1 MHGSQWTYASA
12 AELAQALGAS
22 KVSAVELARDAIERI
37 ESADAA
43 LNGICVKTYESA
55 LAQAADADARLARG
69 ERSPL
74 LGVPMTIKESF
85 NLTGAPTTWGF
96 PEAREYRPTEDA
108 LIVSRVKAAGA
119 VVLGK
124 TNVPVGLG
132 DWQSYNAI
140 YGVTNNP
147 HDPQRTPGG
156 SSGGSAAALAAGFG
170 PLSLGSDIGGSL
182 RVPAH
187 FCGIFAHKPT
197 LNLVPG
203 RGQTPPFLP
212 ALPYLDDLAVV
223 GPMAR
228 AADDLLALL
237 EAIAGPDELVDGVG
251 YRLALPPPRA
261 MKLAEARVLVL
272 ARHPLGPTDQSVA
285 AAIEALAAGL
295 EKAGASVSRASPLLP
310 DLDAAT
316 RLYMRMVA
324 AISGAFMPQ
333 EAFLRIAAFAHVLD
347 PADSSLAA
355 ERLRGAT
362 RSFRGWIADAARR
375 GGVRASWR
383 AFYREFDA
391 LICPISPTAAFPHDH
406 EPDHERR
413 RLIVNGAEQ
422 PYVDLLLLWPGVATL
437 PGLPATTV
445 PVGRTPEGL
454 PIGVQI
460 VGPWLEDRTTLEL
473 ARLIEQEFGGFI
485 PPPAFAGTGGE
496 A

>member
-1 MHGSQWTYASA
+1 
-12 AELAQALGAS
+12 
-22 KVSAVELARDAIERI
+22 
-37 ESADAA
+37 
-43 LNGICVKTYESA
+43 
-55 LAQAADADARLARG
+55 
-69 ERSPL
+69 
-74 LGVPMTIKESF
+74 
-85 NLTGAPTTWGF
+85 
-96 PEAREYRPTEDA
+96 
-108 LIVSRVKAAGA
+108 
-119 VVLGK
+119 
-124 TNVPVGLG
+124 
-132 DWQSYNAI
+132 
-140 YGVTNNP
+140 
-147 HDPQRTPGG
+147 
-156 SSGGSAAALAAGFG
+156 
-170 PLSLGSDIGGSL
+170 
-182 RVPAH
+182 
-187 FCGIFAHKPT
+187 
-197 LNLVPG
+197 
-203 RGQTPPFLP
+203 
-212 ALPYLDDLAVV
+212 
-223 GPMAR
+223 MAR

-272 ARHPLGPTDQSVA
+272 ARHPLGPTDELVA

-295 EKAGASVSRASPLLP
+295 ERAGASVSRASPLLP

-324 AISGAFMPQ
+324 AISCAFMPQ

-473 ARLIEQEFGGFI
+473 ARLIEREFGEFV

>member
-1 MHGSQWTYASA
+1 M
-12 AELAQALGAS
+12 
-22 KVSAVELARDAIERI
+22 
-37 ESADAA
+37 
-43 LNGICVKTYESA
+43 
-55 LAQAADADARLARG
+55 
-69 ERSPL
+69 
-74 LGVPMTIKESF
+74 
-85 NLTGAPTTWGF
+85 
-96 PEAREYRPTEDA
+96 
-108 LIVSRVKAAGA
+108 
-119 VVLGK
+119 
-124 TNVPVGLG
+124 PVGLDDG
-132 DWQSYNAI
+132 QSYNAI

-147 HDPQRTPGG
+147 YDPQRTPGG

-212 ALPYLDDLAVV
+212 ALPYSDDLAVV

-272 ARHPLGPTDQSVA
+272 ARHPLGPTDESVA

-324 AISGAFMPQ
+324 AISCAFMPQ

-473 ARLIEQEFGGFI
+473 ARLIEREFGGFV